1 MNNKLVINFIPG
13 KTTLHRMAGS
23 TKVLLFV
30 LFTLAVIVT
39 FDIRV
44 LLPLMVFPFAAIVSM
59 KPNYK
64 PLIFL
69 FSFMFV
75 TVGIIGTIM
84 LLVVSPDVG
93 MTHVGS
99 HTEILRLTDR
109 LYVTSETLWYVLI
122 TFTKRI
128 ASFAIVIAFVLMTT
142 PSEFASGLSFLKMPY
157 KICIIVSLAYRT
169 IPDIA
174 RRFIDIRNSMQ
185 MRGVELNSK
194 RTTLGKRLKYTG
206 AMLVPL
212 IISSFGRVE
221 TIANAMDL
229 RGFGRLKKRTW
240 YAEHE
245 LTRADRIAR
254 AFSAVF
260 TAAILFY
267 IIYTKII
274 NPYPVNMW
282 CPFVQLENITKI
294 NVIDTIFFM
303 KWFD

>member
-13 KTTLHRMAGS
+13 KTTLHKMTGG

-30 LFTLAVIVT
+30 LFTVAIIVT

-44 LLPLMVFPFAAIVSM
+44 LLPLMAVPFAAIISM

-69 FSFMFV
+69 FTFMFI

-99 HTEILRLTDR
+99 HTVIWQATDR
-109 LYVTSETLWYVLI
+109 LYITSETLWYVLV
-122 TFTKRI
+122 TFTKRV
-128 ASFAIVIAFVLMTT
+128 ASFATVIAFVLMTT
-142 PSEFASGLSFLKMPY
+142 PSEFASGLSFLRMPY

-194 RTTLGKRLKYTG
+194 RTSLGKRLKYTG

-212 IISSFGRVE
+212 IISSFGKVE

-260 TAAILFY
+260 AAVILFY

-274 NPYPVNMW
+274 NPYPVTMW
-282 CPFVQLENITKI
+282 CPFVKLENITKI
-294 NVIDTIFFM
+294 NALDTIFFL

>member
-1 MNNKLVINFIPG
+1 
-13 KTTLHRMAGS
+13 MAGS
-23 TKVLLFV
+23 TKVLLFL
-30 LFTLAVIVT
+30 LFTIAIIAT

-44 LLPLMVFPFAAIVSM
+44 LLPLMLIPFIAIATM

-69 FSFMFV
+69 FSFMIV
-75 TVGIIGTIM
+75 TVGIIGTVM

-99 HTEILRLTDR
+99 HTEILHLSDK
-109 LYVTSETLWYVLI
+109 LYVTSETLWYVLVTLI
-122 TFTKRI
+122 KRI
-128 ASFAIVIAFVLMTT
+128 ASFATVIAFVLMTT
-142 PSEFASGLSFLKMPY
+142 PSEFASGLSFLHMPY
-157 KICIIVSLAYRT
+157 KVCIIVSLAYRT

-185 MRGVELNSK
+185 MRGVELDSK
-194 RTTLGKRLKYTG
+194 RTSLGKRLQYTG

-212 IISSFGRVE
+212 VVSSFGRVE

-240 YAEHE
+240 FAEHE

-260 TAAILFY
+260 AAAILFY
-267 IIYTKII
+267 LIYTKLIH
-274 NPYPVNMW
+274 PYPVTMW
-282 CPFVQLENITKI
+282 CPFVKLEDITKI
-294 NVIDTIFFM
+294 NVFDTLFFL